1 MELKLFAQ
9 TTFNI
14 GFRDFSLNQHY
25 SQSKS
30 KFLYSRT
37 IARFSVRCFTIYF
50 THIAFILDLF
60 SSSMPLLSLNQID
73 LSDIRLIASDVD
85 GTLTQNGKFSSDFIS
100 TLLDLQ
106 SAGIQV
112 LLVTG
117 RSAGW
122 VSALVNY
129 LPVVGAIAEN
139 GGLFL
144 QPNGNQDLL
153 SSVPNV
159 SRHRILLEN
168 TFHHI
173 KQKFPHLCTS
183 TDNQFRITDW
193 TFDVDNLSADDIAA
207 IALQCDQM
215 GWSFTYSNVQCH
227 IKPVHQ
233 DKATGLLSVL
243 SNHFPELNS
252 QQVLTIGDSP
262 NDEAMFNADLFP
274 VSVGVANIRHYQDK
288 MLHLPKYVTQ
298 APEFAGFSELAKL
311 LLQK

>member
-1 MELKLFAQ
+1 MSL
-9 TTFNI
+9 
-14 GFRDFSLNQHY
+14 LNQ
-25 SQSKS
+25 
-30 KFLYSRT
+30 
-37 IARFSVRCFTIYF
+37 A
-50 THIAFILDLF
+50 
-60 SSSMPLLSLNQID
+60 D

-85 GTLTQNGKFSSDFIS
+85 GTLTLNGKFSSDFIS

-106 SAGIQV
+106 SAGIKV

-129 LPVVGAIAEN
+129 LPVAGAIAEN

-144 QPNGNQDLL
+144 QPNGQQDLL
-153 SSVPNV
+153 SSIPNL

-173 KQKFPHLCTS
+173 KQKFPHLHPS

-193 TFDVDNLSADDIAA
+193 TFDVDNLSTDDIQA
-207 IALQCDQM
+207 ISTQCDLM

-227 IKPVHQ
+227 IKPLHQ

-243 SNHFPELNS
+243 KKYFPELNS

-262 NDEAMFNADLFP
+262 NDEAMFNPDLFP
-274 VSVGVANIRHYQDK
+274 ISVGVANVRHYQDQ
-288 MLHLPKYVTQ
+288 MLHLSKYLTQ
-298 APEFAGFSELAKL
+298 DSEFAGFAELAKL
-311 LLQK
+311 LLPK

>member
-1 MELKLFAQ
+1 MLIYLFW
-9 TTFNI
+9 FLFMSLLN
-14 GFRDFSLNQHY
+14 LNQ
-25 SQSKS
+25 
-30 KFLYSRT
+30 
-37 IARFSVRCFTIYF
+37 A
-50 THIAFILDLF
+50 
-60 SSSMPLLSLNQID
+60 N

-106 SAGIQV
+106 SAGIKV

-129 LPVVGAIAEN
+129 LPVAGAIAEN
-139 GGLFL
+139 GGVFL
-144 QPNGNQDLL
+144 QPDGQQDLL
-153 SSVPNV
+153 SSIPNL

-173 KQKFPHLCTS
+173 KQLFPNLHPS
-183 TDNQFRITDW
+183 ADNQFRITDW
-193 TFDVDNLSADDIAA
+193 TFDVDNLSTEDIQA
-207 IALQCDQM
+207 ISSQCQQM

-227 IKPVHQ
+227 IKPLHQ
-233 DKATGLLSVL
+233 DKATGLMSVL
-243 SNHFPELNS
+243 KKYFPEFNS

-262 NDEAMFNADLFP
+262 NDEAMFNPDLFP
-274 VSVGVANIRHYQDK
+274 ISVGVANVRHYQDE

-298 APEFAGFSELAKL
+298 ASEFAGFSELAKL
-311 LLQK
+311 LLQA

>member
-1 MELKLFAQ
+1 MTLL
-9 TTFNI
+9 N
-14 GFRDFSLNQHY
+14 LNQ
-25 SQSKS
+25 
-30 KFLYSRT
+30 
-37 IARFSVRCFTIYF
+37 A
-50 THIAFILDLF
+50 
-60 SSSMPLLSLNQID
+60 D

-85 GTLTQNGKFSSDFIS
+85 GTLTHNGKFSSDFIS

-106 SAGIQV
+106 SAGIKV

-129 LPVVGAIAEN
+129 LPVAGAIAEN

-144 QPNGNQDLL
+144 QPNGQQDLL
-153 SSVPNV
+153 SLIPNL
-159 SRHRILLEN
+159 SRHRIVLEN

-173 KQKFPHLCTS
+173 KEKFPNLQTS
-183 TDNQFRITDW
+183 ADNQFRITDW
-193 TFDVDNLSADDIAA
+193 TFDVDDLSADDVEKMAW
-207 IALQCDQM
+207 QCQQM

-227 IKPVHQ
+227 IKPIYQ

-243 SNHFPELNS
+243 NNHFPKLNL

-262 NDEAMFNADLFP
+262 NDEAMFDPEKFP
-274 VSVGVANIRHYQDK
+274 ISVGVANVRHYQDK
-288 MLHLPKYVTQ
+288 MLHLPKYVTH
-298 APEFAGFSELAKL
+298 ASEFAGFSELTKL

>member
-1 MELKLFAQ
+1 MSLL
-9 TTFNI
+9 N
-14 GFRDFSLNQHY
+14 LNQ
-25 SQSKS
+25 
-30 KFLYSRT
+30 
-37 IARFSVRCFTIYF
+37 A
-50 THIAFILDLF
+50 
-60 SSSMPLLSLNQID
+60 N

-106 SAGIQV
+106 SAGIKV

-129 LPVVGAIAEN
+129 LPIEGAIAEN
-139 GGLFL
+139 GGIFL

-153 SSVPNV
+153 SSVPNL

-173 KQKFPHLCTS
+173 KQIFPDLQTS

-193 TFDVDNLSADDIAA
+193 TFDVDNLAADDLQA
-207 IALQCDQM
+207 ISLQCQQM

-227 IKPVHQ
+227 IKPLHQ

-243 SNHFPELNS
+243 NKHFPELTLR
-252 QQVLTIGDSP
+252 QVLTVGDSP
-262 NDEAMFNADLFP
+262 NDEAMFDAALFP
-274 VSVGVANIRHYQDK
+274 TSVGVANVRHYQDK
-288 MLHLPKYVTQ
+288 MLHLPKYVTH
-298 APEFAGFSELAKL
+298 ASEWAGFSELAKVL
-311 LLQK
+311 LPK

>member
-1 MELKLFAQ
+1 MTLV
-9 TTFNI
+9 N
-14 GFRDFSLNQHY
+14 LNQ
-25 SQSKS
+25 
-30 KFLYSRT
+30 
-37 IARFSVRCFTIYF
+37 A
-50 THIAFILDLF
+50 
-60 SSSMPLLSLNQID
+60 N

-85 GTLTQNGKFSSDFIS
+85 GTLTLNGKFSSDFLP

-106 SAGIQV
+106 SAGIKV

-129 LPVVGAIAEN
+129 LPVAGAITEN

-144 QPNGNQDLL
+144 QPNGQQNLF
-153 SSVPNV
+153 SSIPNL

-173 KQKFPHLCTS
+173 KQKFPDLQTS

-193 TFDVDNLSADDIAA
+193 TFDVNDLSSDDIQA
-207 IALQCDQM
+207 ISTQCDLI

-227 IKPVHQ
+227 IKPPHQ

-252 QQVLTIGDSP
+252 QQMLTVGDSP
-262 NDEAMFNADLFP
+262 NDEAMFDATKFP
-274 VSVGVANIRHYQDK
+274 ISVGVANIRHYHDK
-288 MLHLPKYVTQ
+288 MLHLPK
-298 APEFAGFSELAKL
+298 
-311 LLQK
+311 

>member
-1 MELKLFAQ
+1 MTLL
-9 TTFNI
+9 N
-14 GFRDFSLNQHY
+14 LNQ
-25 SQSKS
+25 
-30 KFLYSRT
+30 
-37 IARFSVRCFTIYF
+37 A
-50 THIAFILDLF
+50 
-60 SSSMPLLSLNQID
+60 D

-85 GTLTQNGKFSSDFIS
+85 GTLTDNGKFSSDFIF
-100 TLLDLQ
+100 TLLALQ
-106 SAGIQV
+106 SAGIKV

-129 LPVVGAIAEN
+129 LPVVGAISEN

-144 QPNGNQDLL
+144 QPNGQQDLL
-153 SSVPNV
+153 SSIHNL

-173 KQKFPHLCTS
+173 KQKFPHLHPS

-193 TFDVDNLSADDIAA
+193 TFDVDNLSTDDIQA
-207 IALQCDQM
+207 ISTQCDLM

-227 IKPVHQ
+227 IKPLHQ

-243 SNHFPELNS
+243 KKYFPELNS

-262 NDEAMFNADLFP
+262 NDEAMFNPDLFP
-274 VSVGVANIRHYQDK
+274 ISVGVANVRHYQDQ
-288 MLHLPKYVTQ
+288 MLHLSKYLTQ
-298 APEFAGFSELAKL
+298 DSEFAGFAELAKL
-311 LLQK
+311 LLPK

>member
-1 MELKLFAQ
+1 
-9 TTFNI
+9 
-14 GFRDFSLNQHY
+14 
-25 SQSKS
+25 
-30 KFLYSRT
+30 
-37 IARFSVRCFTIYF
+37 
-50 THIAFILDLF
+50 
-60 SSSMPLLSLNQID
+60 MPLLSLNQID

-122 VSALVNY
+122 GSALVNY

-252 QQVLTIGDSP
+252 LQVLTIGDSP

>member
-1 MELKLFAQ
+1 MPL
-9 TTFNI
+9 
-14 GFRDFSLNQHY
+14 SPLNQ
-25 SQSKS
+25 S
-30 KFLYSRT
+30 T
-37 IARFSVRCFTIYF
+37 
-50 THIAFILDLF
+50 
-60 SSSMPLLSLNQID
+60 LSN
-73 LSDIRLIASDVD
+73 IRLIASDVD
-85 GTLTQNGKFSSDFIS
+85 GTLTQNGKFSSNFIS

-106 SAGIQV
+106 SAGIKV

-129 LPVVGAIAEN
+129 LPIEGAIAEN

-144 QPNGNQDLL
+144 QPNGTQDLL
-153 SSVPNV
+153 SSVPNL

-173 KQKFPHLCTS
+173 KQLFPNLHPS
-183 TDNQFRITDW
+183 ADNQFRITDW
-193 TFDVDNLSADDIAA
+193 TFDVNDIQS
-207 IALQCDQM
+207 ISSHCQQM

-227 IKPVHQ
+227 IKPIHQ
-233 DKATGLLSVL
+233 DKDTGLLSVL

-252 QQVLTIGDSP
+252 QQVLTVGDSP
-262 NDEAMFNADLFP
+262 NDEAMFNPDLFP
-274 VSVGVANIRHYQDK
+274 ISVGVANVHHYQDK

-298 APEFAGFSELAKL
+298 ASEFAGFSELAKL